1 MCDRRVRSSP
11 PPGCPVCRAAAAPAR
26 PAGASQWGGRPA
38 AGGAAAPPP
47 TPPRRSGP
55 PHHRSR
61 DSQRARRIPGARR
74 PRSPGAAAL
83 CSRFPGTPAGEPLT
97 CEHLPAA
104 APSHEERREVPARPA
119 PESLPAAAAPAATA
133 GLRAG
138 IASRRHFP
146 ASPRS
151 REVSELL
158 SALKEEELWG
168 GAFRFSLLPFYWLLD
183 DFYSLSLIQEERAK
197 SLGELHY

>member
-1 MCDRRVRSSP
+1 MLGV
-11 PPGCPVCRAAAAPAR
+11 
-26 PAGASQWGGRPA
+26 
-38 AGGAAAPPP
+38 
-47 TPPRRSGP
+47 RRS
-55 PHHRSR
+55 
-61 DSQRARRIPGARR
+61 GARR
-74 PRSPGAAAL
+74 PRTPGAAAL
-83 CSRFPGTPAGEPLT
+83 CSRFPRTPAGEPLT

-104 APSHEERREVPARPA
+104 APSHEERREGPARPA
-119 PESLPAAAAPAATA
+119 PESLPAAAARVATA
-133 GLRAG
+133 RLCAG